1 MKRRKA
7 TKKGL
12 SLQRQQ
18 NTNMKEMKGGEPLMT
33 YGWILTEDD
42 FTVYHVNIVIDED
55 DYSGQDLGS
64 DQSKKCCPWVK
75 KATVT
80 PWRACGEVALEDQ
93 GKQLWMM
100 YGMKKKE
107 TTNK

>member
-1 MKRRKA
+1 MTCLWGPLLSIPWNMKRRKA

-93 GKQLWMM
+93 GKQL
-100 YGMKKKE
+100 
-107 TTNK
+107 

>member
-1 MKRRKA
+1 MKRRKT

-18 NTNMKEMKGGEPLMT
+18 DTNMKEMKGGEPLFMT
-33 YGWILTEDD
+33 HGWILTEEDD
-42 FTVYHVNIVIDED
+42 FTVYHVNIDIDED

-80 PWRACGEVALEDQ
+80 PWRAWGEVALEDE
-93 GKQLWMM
+93 GKQL
-100 YGMKKKE
+100 
-107 TTNK
+107 